1 MNTPITTKTSGI
13 ATFTLVTLIGA
24 CVVGGLLY
32 KKLDHSWQSRYETLA
47 SEFESKNHAWAQR
60 YNTLDNSF
68 KNVNQKFKTLQ
79 QELHKRPTL
88 DELLGSREHRKL
100 IQDELS
106 SGKWRI
112 PGDIG
117 AKGPRGNKGPT
128 GDPGGPIGPAGP
140 QGPRGL
146 TGQRGQQGQPGLKGD
161 PGGPIGPRGEQG
173 NIGPQGVRGLRGE
186 RGFDGPQGAMG
197 NHGQKG
203 LDGTL
208 PITELCIA
216 LACTILCLYMI
227 KSIVDFQFRKCK
239 LRQGGI
245 NFEYRRGQEL

>member
-24 CVVGGLLY
+24 CVVGGFLY
-32 KKLDHSWQSRYETLA
+32 KELDLSWRSKYESLA
-47 SEFESKNHAWAQR
+47 SEVESTNDAWAQR
-60 YNTLDNSF
+60 YS
-68 KNVNQKFKTLQ
+68 TLQ

-173 NIGPQGVRGLRGE
+173 NIGRQGVRGLRGE

-197 NHGQKG
+197 NRGQKG

-216 LACTILCLYMI
+216 LACTILGLYMI

-245 NFEYRRGQEL
+245 NFEYIRGQEL